1 MYLWIITTMMKT
13 YLPIITLYLLV
24 LLCFLLYI
32 VGLDGDFLFDDYPNL
47 KPLGTY
53 GTINNW
59 DKVRAFV
66 SSGFAGP
73 TGRPISLA
81 SFLID
86 ANTWPTSPYPFKYTN
101 LMLHLLNG
109 VLLCWATLLLLKNY
123 NYNEKKSIWIAL
135 LTMAFWLL
143 HPYMVSTTLYIVQR
157 MAQLSTLF
165 SLVGIIG
172 YLKARQ
178 ILTTRPWTAYLGMAF
193 AIGAGTILATYSK
206 ENGALLPLLILVI
219 EFCNPNS
226 QHKPIWQWR
235 AMCLWLPSC
244 AVLYLI
250 FREINFSSNPWP
262 NRNFS
267 QIERLFSEA
276 RIVTEYLYNLYI
288 PQIELKGLYQD
299 GYNVS
304 RSITQPMTTIYS
316 IIFLVVLSLFAFMC
330 RKKYPL
336 LALAILFFFAAHLM
350 ESTVLGLE
358 LYFEHR
364 NYLAA
369 LFLFLP
375 LAAGLIALG
384 DKIDPKLV
392 VLIIAV
398 ILVLLSFFTFERT
411 KLWGKTDELQLY
423 WVKNSPNSPRAQN
436 SIAGILMNQGK
447 VLEANQFLE
456 HAIQRMPDSALLNL
470 QLLLQKVY
478 ARIATEQDFMDTAQ
492 RLKKQPF
499 DAQAVQAIRVLTEHV
514 SEQQLTQYVDL
525 SLNLIQAMDD
535 NAQYKQ
541 FPAYERVSPYLKAKL
556 YIAKQQPN
564 EALSQYLIALPRY
577 DDVEAGMM
585 MVAELGSAG
594 YTQHALEL
602 LQKVKQVYQH
612 QTKLQRT
619 KREYDYEVKRVEEI
633 LKEQLQTKM
642 TQPSKKDVMQ

>member
-1 MYLWIITTMMKT
+1 MTIMMKT
-13 YLPIITLYLLV
+13 YLPIITLYLFL

-32 VGLDGDFLFDDYPNL
+32 VGLDGNFLFDDYPNL
-47 KPLGTY
+47 ESLGTY
-53 GTINNW
+53 GTIDNW

-86 ANTWPTSPYPFKYTN
+86 ANTWPTSAYQFKYTN
-101 LMLHLLNG
+101 LMIHLLNG

-123 NYNEKKSIWIAL
+123 NYKEQKAIWIAL
-135 LTMAFWLL
+135 LSMAFWLL

-157 MAQLSTLF
+157 MAQLATLF

-178 ILTTRPWTAYLGMAF
+178 VLATHPWTAYLGMAF

-235 AMCLWLPSC
+235 AVCLWLPSC

-250 FREINFSSNPWP
+250 FREINFANDIWP
-262 NRNFS
+262 NRNFN

-276 RIVTEYLYNLYI
+276 RIVTEYLFNLWI
-288 PQIELKGLYQD
+288 PQIELRGLYQD

-304 RSITQPMTTIYS
+304 RSITQPITTLYS
-316 IIFLVVLSLFAFMC
+316 IIFLLVLSLFAFVC

-375 LAAGLIALG
+375 LASSLVVLK

-392 VLIIAV
+392 ILIITV
-398 ILVLLSFFTFERT
+398 ILGLLSFFTYERT
-411 KLWGKTDELQLY
+411 KLWAKTNELQLY
-423 WVKNSPNSPRAQN
+423 WAKTTPNSPRAQN
-436 SIAGILMNQGK
+436 SIASILMSQGQ
-447 VLEANQFLE
+447 VFEANQFLE

-478 ARIATEQDFMDTAQ
+478 AGIATEQDFMDTAR

-514 SEQQLTQYVDL
+514 SEQPLTQYIDL
-525 SLNLIQAMDD
+525 SLNLIETMD
-535 NAQYKQ
+535 NNQEYKQ
-541 FPAYERVSPYLKAKL
+541 FPVYERVSPYLRAKL
-556 YIAKQQPN
+556 YIANQQPN
-564 EALSQYLIALPRY
+564 EALSQYLIALSRY
-577 DDVEAGMM
+577 ADVEAGMM

-594 YTQHALEL
+594 YTEHALKL

-612 QTKLQRT
+612 QTKLHRT
-619 KREYDYEVKRVEEI
+619 KREYDYEVTRVEQI

-642 TQPSKKDVMQ
+642 TSPFKKDVMQ